1 MQIRKN
7 SPQVAAV
14 LWRCTPSKGLRIE
27 SNNGALGTLLGCMK
41 RDRQPSLVGVP
52 DNFYSRFFPT
62 STCVCS
68 IGENSQPHWP
78 LFYCPW
84 RPLIG
89 LHVSAR
95 GTSVVTNPVRTSPI
109 ATLVTN
115 ATTQEQMLSR
125 CFVAWCIVSVF

>member
-52 DNFYSRFFPT
+52 DNFYSRFFPPVLAFVLSGKT
-62 STCVCS
+62 HSH
-68 IGENSQPHWP
+68 IGPSFTVHGGPS
-78 LFYCPW
+78 LGY
-84 RPLIG
+84 
-89 LHVSAR
+89 
-95 GTSVVTNPVRTSPI
+95 
-109 ATLVTN
+109 
-115 ATTQEQMLSR
+115 M
-125 CFVAWCIVSVF
+125 